1 MKTGLISLD
10 AACPGGQALSAAPL
24 KEHIMADGEL
34 FWKVDDQAARLAE
47 LTSLDPE
54 SREVPLRR
62 DVRSLG
68 RLLGTVIREQAGDQA
83 YAAEE
88 ELRHLAI
95 KHRQLNDC
103 QGEACLDLPDDLE
116 LQERAVQ
123 IIGKMTV
130 ADSYQIVKAFS
141 TYFELTN
148 LAETNHRK
156 RRRRAARLTC
166 REPDKPGSLR
176 GTLLR
181 MKTAGITAEQ
191 ALRWLQKVQVIPVF
205 TAHPTDVARRVVHFK
220 QRRISRELDAL
231 DRLPLTDAE
240 TEQRQTAMLAEI
252 TALWQTDEV
261 RRRKP
266 TVLDEIKMGLD
277 HYPDSLITPIHELYE
292 DMAAAL
298 SETYGYLIPPDAL
311 PTVVRYGSWIGGDR
325 DGNPHVTADSTR
337 EALQKARETILADYV
352 ASLEELRRLLT
363 PSIGRR
369 PVTLQL
375 ANAVKSYHAALSFSD
390 LESEAIPEYE
400 QYRRFAGFMLHRLRR
415 TLLEPDH
422 VDAYPAA
429 AAFETDLLIIRESLA
444 AEGGERL
451 ARALIDPLLRRV
463 KTFGFHLHSL
473 DIRQHARIHARAVD
487 ELAAGGT
494 TCASPSL
501 VLPAPPS
508 TETTELLD
516 TLRAIAGLKRCYP
529 AEAIQSYVI
538 SGASSVQDT
547 LSLIWLMELC
557 GVRVAADGNGDP
569 GLMPV
574 PLFESIDD
582 LRHAPD
588 ICRTLWTSPQ
598 YKPFLDSWG
607 RSQEVMLG
615 YSDSNKDGGMLSSS
629 WEIHKAHQEL
639 HRVAAECGV
648 KLVLFHGRGG
658 TVGRGGGPTHRA
670 IVAQPVGAFSGSLKI
685 TEQGEVINWKYSDA
699 SLSQRNLELMVAA
712 SLEALARPG
721 LVASDHDPG
730 WEPALEEMSAD
741 AYAFYRERIA
751 ENPDIIPYF
760 EQGTPVLEF
769 ELAKIGSRPARRG
782 ATRDLSDLRA
792 IPWGFGWMQSRHVIP
807 GWFGVGYALERFAE
821 KGLKERALLGDMM
834 QRYPFFHDMVRN
846 VELALTKVDLP
857 LARLYSDLVPD
868 RELRERVFGMVV
880 EEFRRTRRAVLAV
893 TGQSR
898 LLENNLPLA
907 RSIRLRNPYVDPLS
921 LIQIELLRRKR
932 GGDESEEL
940 NYVLAA
946 TISGISAGL
955 RNTG

>member
-1 MKTGLISLD
+1 
-10 AACPGGQALSAAPL
+10 
-24 KEHIMADGEL
+24 MADDEL
-34 FWKVDDQAARLAE
+34 FWKSEDQAARLAE
-47 LTSLDPE
+47 LTSRDPE
-54 SREVPLRR
+54 LSEVPLRR

-68 RLLGTVIREQAGDQA
+68 RLLGTVIREQAGEQA
-83 YAAEE
+83 FAAEE

-95 KHRQLNDC
+95 RHRQLNDD
-103 QGEACLDLPDDLE
+103 QGEACLDFPGERE

-123 IIGKMTV
+123 IIAKMTV
-130 ADSYQIVKAFS
+130 AGAYQIVKAFS

-156 RRRRAARLTC
+156 RRRRAARLASG
-166 REPDKPGSLR
+166 EPDKPGSLR

-181 MKTAGITAEQ
+181 MQRAGITVGE
-191 ALRWLQKVQVIPVF
+191 ALHWLRQIQVVPVF

-220 QRRISRELDAL
+220 QRRISRELEAL
-231 DRLPLTDAE
+231 DRLPLADAE
-240 TEQRQTAMLAEI
+240 AERGQAAMLAEI

-277 HYPDSLITPIHELYE
+277 HYPDSLMTPIHELYE
-292 DMAAAL
+292 DMAAAIL
-298 SETYGYLIPPDAL
+298 EIYGSVIPPDQL
-311 PTVVRYGSWIGGDR
+311 PTVVRFGSWIGGDR

-337 EALQKARETILADYV
+337 EALQKAREAILGDYV

-363 PSIGRR
+363 PSVCRI

-375 ANAVKSYHAALSFSD
+375 ETAVKSYQAALSTGD
-390 LESEAIPEYE
+390 TESAAIPECE
-400 QYRRFAGFMLHRLRR
+400 QYRCLAGFMLHRLRR
-415 TLLEPDH
+415 TLMEPEH
-422 VDAYPAA
+422 PDAYPAA
-429 AAFETDLLIIRESLA
+429 AVFDNDLQTIRESLA
-444 AEGGERL
+444 AKGAERL
-451 ARALIDPLLRRV
+451 ARALIDPLRRRV
-463 KTFGFHLHSL
+463 STFGFHLHCL
-473 DIRQHARIHARAVD
+473 DIRQHARIHAGAVA

-494 TCASPSL
+494 TCAGPSIL
-501 VLPAPPS
+501 LPAPPS
-508 TETTELLD
+508 PETTELLD
-516 TLRAIAGLKRCYP
+516 TLRGIAGLKQRYP
-529 AEAIQSYVI
+529 AESIRSYVI
-538 SGASSVQDT
+538 SGASSVQDI
-547 LSLIWLMELC
+547 LSLVWLMELC
-557 GVRVAADGNGDP
+557 GVRVAAGSDGDP

-574 PLFESIDD
+574 PLFESIED
-582 LRHAPD
+582 LRHAPE
-588 ICRTLWTSPQ
+588 ICRTLWSSPE
-598 YKPFLDSWG
+598 YAPFLDSWG

-615 YSDSNKDGGMLSSS
+615 YSDSNKDGGMLTSS
-629 WEIHKAHQEL
+629 WEIHKTHQEL

-670 IVAQPVGAFSGSLKI
+670 IVAQPAGAFSGSLKI

-721 LVASDHDPG
+721 HAESDHDPG
-730 WEPALEEMSAD
+730 WEQALEEMSAD

-751 ENPDIIPYF
+751 ENPDILPYF

-807 GWFGVGYALERFAE
+807 GWFGVGYALDRFTVR
-821 KGLKERALLGDMM
+821 GPGERALLADMM
-834 QRYPFFHDMVRN
+834 RRYPFFYDMIRN

-857 LARLYSDLVPD
+857 LARLYSGLVPD
-868 RELRERVFGMVV
+868 SALRERVFGMVA
-880 EEFRRTRRAVLAV
+880 EEYQRTRRVVLEV

-898 LLENNLPLA
+898 LLENNEPLA

-932 GGDESEEL
+932 AGDESEEL

>member
-1 MKTGLISLD
+1 M
-10 AACPGGQALSAAPL
+10 GQNTKGADD
-24 KEHIMADGEL
+24 IMADSEL
-34 FWKVDDQAARLAE
+34 FWKIDDQAARLAE
-47 LTSLDPE
+47 LTGRNPE
-54 SREVPLRR
+54 LCEMPLRR

-68 RLLGTVIREQAGDQA
+68 RLLGTVILEQAGKQA
-83 YAAEE
+83 LAAEE

-95 KHRQLNDC
+95 RHRRLNDD
-103 QGEACLDLPDDLE
+103 QGKACLDFPGEKE

-123 IIGKMTV
+123 IIARMTV
-130 ADSYQIVKAFS
+130 AEAYQIVKAFS

-156 RRRRAARLTC
+156 RRRRAARLASGV
-166 REPDKPGSLR
+166 PDKSGSLR

-181 MKTAGITAEQ
+181 MQRAGISAGE
-191 ALRWLQKVQVIPVF
+191 ALGWLRQVQVVPVF

-220 QRRISRELDAL
+220 QRRIARELDAL
-231 DRLPLTDAE
+231 DRLPLSDAE
-240 TEQRQTAMLAEI
+240 AERGQTAMLAEI

-277 HYPDSLITPIHELYE
+277 HYPDSLMAPIHELYE
-292 DMAAAL
+292 DIAAAFL
-298 SETYGYLIPPDAL
+298 EVYGSAIPPDQL
-311 PTVVRYGSWIGGDR
+311 PTLVRFGSWIGGDR

-337 EALQKARETILADYV
+337 EALQKARETILGDYI
-352 ASLEELRRLLT
+352 ASLEKLRRLLT
-363 PSIGRR
+363 PSICRI
-369 PVTLQL
+369 PVSPELET
-375 ANAVKSYHAALSFSD
+375 AVKGYQASLAISD
-390 LESEAIPEYE
+390 AESEAIPACE
-400 QYRRFAGFMLHRLRR
+400 QYRRLAGFMLIRLHR
-415 TLLEPDH
+415 TLMEPDH
-422 VDAYPAA
+422 PDAYPAA
-429 AAFETDLLIIRESLA
+429 AAFESDLHIIRESLA
-444 AEGGERL
+444 AAEAGRL
-451 ARALIDPLLRRV
+451 ARALIDPLRRRV
-463 KTFGFHLHSL
+463 RTFGFHLHSL
-473 DIRQHARIHARAVD
+473 DIRQHARVHTGAVA

-494 TCASPSL
+494 TCAGPSI
-501 VLPAPPS
+501 VLPPPPS
-508 TETTELLD
+508 PETTELLN
-516 TLRAIAGLKRCYP
+516 TLRGIAGLKQRYP
-529 AEAIQSYVI
+529 AESIRSYVI
-538 SGASSVQDT
+538 SGASGVQDT
-547 LSLIWLMELC
+547 LSLVWLMELC
-557 GVRVAADGNGDP
+557 GVRVAAGNGDP

-574 PLFESIDD
+574 PLFESIED
-582 LRHAPD
+582 LRNAPD
-588 ICRTLWTSPQ
+588 ICRTLWSSPE
-598 YKPFLDSWG
+598 YAPFLDSWEY
-607 RSQEVMLG
+607 RQEVMLG
-615 YSDSNKDGGMLSSS
+615 YSDSNKDGGMLTSS
-629 WEIHKAHQEL
+629 WEIHKAHREL
-639 HRVAAECGV
+639 HRAAAECGV
-648 KLVLFHGRGG
+648 TLALFHGRGG

-670 IVAQPVGAFSGSLKI
+670 IVAQPAGAFSGSLKI

-721 LVASDHDPG
+721 LKESDHDPR
-730 WEPALEEMSAD
+730 WDRAIEEMSAD
-741 AYAFYRERIA
+741 AHAFYREHIA

-807 GWFGVGYALERFAE
+807 GWFGVGYSLGRFAE
-821 KGLKERALLGDMM
+821 RGAEERALLGDMM
-834 QRYPFFHDMVRN
+834 ERFPFFYDLIRN

-857 LARLYSDLVPD
+857 LARLYSGLVPD
-868 RELRERVFGMVV
+868 SGLRERVFSMVV
-880 EEFRRTRRAVLAV
+880 DEYQRTRRVVLDV

-898 LLENNLPLA
+898 LLENNPPLA

-932 GGDESEEL
+932 AGDESEEL